1 LFLYRQVSSVSSI
14 LGDTADA
21 ALVYFLFGCCLLWGF
36 AKPWLYFLFGCCLL
50 WGLTE
55 LPTAHCSLNYIRM
68 HMGKRS
74 WISCSQMLSSE
85 NGNCF
90 FLYFSISGRSC
101 TGYHSFYDVK
111 FISIPNNKGRS
122 VSIVWFGL
130 VRHENYPLS
139 WHKITHHATRKLYV
153 LSFFSRGLVRFVCR
167 ALSGISSLPVQPI

>member
-101 TGYHSFYDVK
+101 TGYHSFCDVK
-111 FISIPNNKGRS
+111 FICFIKKYVHLCFLSVRKQLLYSIHNCYS
-122 VSIVWFGL
+122 VNLF
-130 VRHENYPLS
+130 Y
-139 WHKITHHATRKLYV
+139 
-153 LSFFSRGLVRFVCR
+153 
-167 ALSGISSLPVQPI
+167 